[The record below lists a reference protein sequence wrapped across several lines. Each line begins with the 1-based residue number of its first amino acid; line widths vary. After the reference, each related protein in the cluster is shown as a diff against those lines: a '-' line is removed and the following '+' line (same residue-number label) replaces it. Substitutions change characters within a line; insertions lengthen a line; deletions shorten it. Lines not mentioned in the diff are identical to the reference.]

1 MDQFNTVFINDI
13 KYLIK
18 NKNDIIEDFLLNG
31 KQWNNDI
38 LLMIGYWIKKYNLK
52 HFVNAGSHI
61 GTMALPISKHI
72 KRVTAIEAFPPTY
85 KHFLE
90 NIKLNNIKNIVS
102 FNVALGDKENKVYFL
117 DPNHERIKNNSGGI
131 HAVTEDD
138 IKKKRLSSNL
148 HNKKYQNNMKK
159 FDDLPIEKFDI
170 MLIDVEGREY
180 DVIKGGYQKIS
191 KNKPIIIMEIWDNP
205 KRKSEN
211 MITTKED
218 VVSYLLNLNYNLF
231 KKINDN
237 YIFFP
242 KDLKA

>member
-148 HNKKYQNNMKK
+148 HNKKYQ
-159 FDDLPIEKFDI
+159 L
-170 MLIDVEGREY
+170 
-180 DVIKGGYQKIS
+180 
-191 KNKPIIIMEIWDNP
+191 KN
-205 KRKSEN
+205 S
-211 MITTKED
+211 T
-218 VVSYLLNLNYNLF
+218 
-231 KKINDN
+231 
-237 YIFFP
+237 
-242 KDLKA
+242 